1 MPNSDGLAC
10 DDPAMNLGQPVMT
23 DQVERLSDSWD
34 AHAHE
39 WIKWVR
45 APGRQDSYWRFHRK
59 RFLALVPH
67 AGRLTV
73 DIGCGEGRVG
83 RDLQRLGHTMLGV
96 DLSSTMCRAAAT
108 HPEPQPVVRADAS
121 KLPLPDASADCAI
134 AFMSLQDIDD
144 MPSAV
149 TEIAR
154 ILEDDCLLL
163 LAIVHPMYSGG
174 RFSGHGKFSRTGKK
188 SNPFIIK
195 RSYLENKRLVST
207 DVHGGLRVTFFR
219 EHRPLQVYTQA
230 LIRAGFNIENLLE
243 LTDENQSRD
252 RNGIPVFLDIVAR
265 RRPRDEPV
273 DSAQKFDDKQ
283 SDITELQPFGQDC
296 NDDET
301 YPPHQW
307 LRRAPLLRMLSAQ
320 LAISARRTE
329 VRVGIISISGVSGL
343 IAAIALFA
351 SFH

>member
-1 MPNSDGLAC
+1 MACWSALAC
-10 DDPAMNLGQPVMT
+10 DDPIRTRDRPVMT
-23 DQVERLSDSWD
+23 DQIERLSDSWD

-59 RFLALVPH
+59 RFLALVPPR

-83 RDLQRLGHTMLGV
+83 RDLQRLGHTVLGV

-144 MPSAV
+144 MPRAV
-149 TEIAR
+149 IEIAR
-154 ILEDDCLLL
+154 VLEDDCLLL

-174 RFSGHGKFSRTGKK
+174 KFSGPGEFSRTGKK

-207 DVHGGLRVTFFR
+207 DVHDGLRVTFFR
-219 EHRPLQVYTQA
+219 EHRPLQAYTQA

-243 LTDENQSRD
+243 LTDEDQSRNRD
-252 RNGIPVFLDIVAR
+252 GIPVFLDIVAR
-265 RRPRDEPV
+265 RRRRDKPV
-273 DSAQKFDDKQ
+273 DSAQEFDDKQ
-283 SDITELQPFGQDC
+283 SDATELQPSGQDH

-301 YPPHQW
+301 YPPYQW
-307 LRRAPLLRMLSAQ
+307 LRCAPLLRMLSAQ

-329 VRVGIISISGVSGL
+329 YRAGIISGISGL